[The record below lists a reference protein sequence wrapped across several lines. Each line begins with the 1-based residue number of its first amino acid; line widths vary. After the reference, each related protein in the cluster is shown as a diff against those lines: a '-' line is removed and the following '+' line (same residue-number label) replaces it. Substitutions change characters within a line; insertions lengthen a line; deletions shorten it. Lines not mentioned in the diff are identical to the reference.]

1 GVLCVLPPWDRQSL
15 AAHLRWLRS
24 KEYRGR
30 VQLGT
35 EPMPA
40 LWAQM
45 QRMRLGSGLFLF
57 FAIAGPWYVEMI
69 RFQGLDNEGKT
80 FFQRFFI
87 HDHFERLA
95 VGVHTTT
102 PGGTFAYF
110 IEQGGYGIFPWIALV
125 PGALMLA
132 GRSRFRSTEPRSQ
145 LSALAL
151 LWGAFAFALFASSAT
166 KFHHYIF
173 PALPPLAILIGL
185 FVDRLWEEGV
195 ADHAG
200 ALVLGLVL
208 FILLSKDLAEN
219 PRIFIDLFTY
229 KYDRPYPSELI
240 MRPVRFIGDRP
251 IGNVKSLL
259 GLAFLASGAFCTAT
273 ALRRDRRWWVGGFA
287 GLSLGLAL
295 WLSWSHWVSLSHHWT
310 QRDLFWRYYAL
321 RRPEEPIAAFL
332 MDWKGETFYS
342 RNTVKQ
348 IGVANSTER
357 ARQFV
362 STPGRKW
369 MLLEHN
375 RFNLLQNAIG
385 PGRIARSIEPDLNNK
400 FMLVWID

>member
-1 GVLCVLPPWDRQSL
+1 
-15 AAHLRWLRS
+15 
-24 KEYRGR
+24 
-30 VQLGT
+30 
-35 EPMPA
+35 
-40 LWAQM
+40 
-45 QRMRLGSGLFLF
+45 LFLF

-69 RFQGLDNEGKT
+69 RFQGVDNEGKT

-95 VGVHTTT
+95 TGVHTTT

-110 IEQGGYGIFPWIALV
+110 IEQGAYGIFPWIALV

-132 GRSRFRSTEPRSQ
+132 GRSRFRSTEPRRQ

-151 LWGAFAFALFASSAT
+151 LWGTFAFALFASSAT

-348 IGVANSTER
+348 IGVTNSMER

-369 MLLEHN
+369 MLVEHN
-375 RFNLLQNAIG
+375 RFNLLQNAIS

-400 FMLVWID
+400 FILVRID